1 MNTIL
6 MATLSVVVYAII
18 QVADSKVVQKERP
31 DPKIIIRRCVMMFGS
46 VIAGMALYDQF
57 NPLMAQIGDNI
68 GGMGTNGKGVGVTQ
82 VFTDKPAF

>member
-6 MATLSVVVYAII
+6 MATLSVVVYAIV

-31 DPKIIIRRCVMMFGS
+31 NPKAIVRRCVMMFGS
-46 VIAGMALYDQF
+46 VVAGMALYDQF
-57 NPLMAQIGDNI
+57 NPLMAQIGDNM
-68 GGMGTNGKGVGVTQ
+68 GGVGTNGGGVGITQ